1 MSKKQLSQSLIQLT
15 VWDSRDGHLTHVLYL
30 QAEIQSAAVSAL
42 QATSSIRFHLMSDKW
57 QFNKVVD
64 KYVKAVV
71 SDPNPAAKRGFA
83 LALGALHSKLLC
95 KHLDLV
101 CIFSSECRA
110 LARVVAVRLLLRCG
124 LLNMRQM
131 MRCNYLHACIHTYI
145 HEHYT
150 GLRGCWHKRIL
161 PQVSSR

>member
-1 MSKKQLSQSLIQLT
+1 
-15 VWDSRDGHLTHVLYL
+15 
-30 QAEIQSAAVSAL
+30 
-42 QATSSIRFHLMSDKW
+42 MSDKW

-101 CIFSSECRA
+101 CVFSSGCRD

-124 LLNMRQM
+124 LLNLRQM
-131 MRCNYLHACIHTYI
+131 MHCNYIHTYI
-145 HEHYT
+145 HTYIHGHYT
-150 GLRGCWHKRIL
+150 GCWHKRIL